1 MTREL
6 KPGDKISCVIEQ
18 QLSNCMLV
26 RFSNGKGGN
35 KSKVFR
41 GVLIDESCSA
51 TKRVVKGKDA
61 SSKPALTK
69 EYAKRF
75 IQNYNSPHVS
85 GKFLRNKRRQNC
97 LVLDDFYID
106 YHHTGTNHEDSDG
119 KERQFE
125 STKSNAP
132 DLAIFEEPGLF
143 KEDLFHKE
151 IDKELAHLIPKD
163 TVVVISNKG
172 TTSIPNS
179 KDLKFDNHSS
189 RRKGKPKRCSKY
201 KASEQDEASQDSTQ
215 TQGVIDTD
223 IVMNKRCSK
232 RDKASR
238 PKRFFGSEFLMN
250 LSAEK
255 KPIRKKKPAS
265 DDNLMEYENA
275 KMEEASGIEKQN
287 EINNK
292 KRLAQ
297 SKQTAKAPNEQSLIN
312 ENCED
317 GAVGVR
323 KSPRKAKK
331 RSFKPEGESSKKLIV
346 IDTKRKKLVKIDGG
360 SSKEDY
366 GVQNA
371 MDDQFQVTLQNKEK
385 TSNNIVDSERES
397 EKQTDRNSS
406 KSINDLNSEYS
417 EQDGNNVVGCTSVSP
432 LKSKGNFSANGQ
444 KVAPEEK
451 SSKEVI
457 AKEQVSH
464 EMLICHEA
472 PFDEMV
478 NREEELLKK
487 QRTRK
492 QAERVLKG
500 KIKVL
505 ESKDMAH
512 LARLREIEML
522 KSLAAQGKK
531 YVMLD
536 LKETGVKESGAVNSG
551 RKAMTI
557 EVSALDLTKH
567 NFYGKEV
574 EGQGLFRMTLPS
586 GVKAVMNKPKVNS
599 NRGKPSNEGTPASKI
614 AHEKSK
620 IAHEKS
626 KTAHEKSKTADASN
640 KANAISQLALTRKV
654 SVVPNDRSKQK
665 GKKKLKEVADFNI
678 PKIIIDKTKGIVRIS
693 GPAQESNDRGS
704 SLLEAERSEAL
715 EPQKETGPS
724 NDKTHLNR
732 SHGIPNHSTGA
743 SHAGKMQMNEA
754 EVPEILEKQD
764 VMGEQMKEEGNPT
777 NAEMAVSTAA
787 VKQDGLEYSS
797 DNGGSMQEK
806 KDEVLQKNDCLQETC
821 SENGELSDNEED
833 ILMPQN
839 ELDCIQKLRSKYD
852 DENVGTEEE
861 GKTQRGDC
869 NSITTAAYA
878 QLSFQRLVASAHAE
892 KLKAEIDMA
901 SVTATEA
908 ELNPEEEKES
918 HEYSKEQETE
928 KDEEECNLVPE
939 IDNVEK
945 KSEGSSQS
953 GLGGSIFPEN
963 ILRKDKVLVVA
974 LTNISQQRLPFR
986 KNPFRDKI
994 AQTLDEASSTDMLIS
1009 TKVGGSV
1016 KASSINL
1023 ENDSSSTKDAAKTF
1037 FEVQTGTLEQ
1047 SPKQPISGIE
1057 NIERRMKDLGK
1068 STILPKTMCRK
1079 SNNNESSNT
1088 KKMEKT
1094 SNNFGLKDPL
1104 ASGLTKEAVEQDSS
1118 EWTGCDKKQD
1128 DEPERESSEVM
1139 SFGKAFPSPFYAKVA
1154 NENVTV
1160 KVLKFAGSKG
1170 KNGEDTPLDNCE
1182 QIQDLQNIE
1191 KEKDTSCERD
1201 SLGHGKC
1208 FCNRDEGKNWART
1221 GDLKAR
1227 PKSIWK
1233 CQRTGLRKY
1242 PTVNRSLRSR
1252 PTPASIKD
1260 LAKYTNDMGPSITDL
1275 EECKKETMSKK
1286 ASAAREQGEELLKQM
1301 LKLNKGLF
1309 LKAETNQLCRK
1320 GDRTAR

>member
-1 MTREL
+1 MFCKRRCD
-6 KPGDKISCVIEQ
+6 PRSDFF
-18 QLSNCMLV
+18 N
-26 RFSNGKGGN
+26 F
-35 KSKVFR
+35 
-41 GVLIDESCSA
+41 
-51 TKRVVKGKDA
+51 RVVKGKDA

-75 IQNYNSPHVS
+75 IQNYNLPHVS

-106 YHHTGTNHEDSDG
+106 YHHIGTNHEDSDG

-132 DLAIFEEPGLF
+132 DLEIFEEPGLS
-143 KEDLFHKE
+143 KEDLFDKE

-179 KDLKFDNHSS
+179 KGLIVDNHSS

-201 KASEQDEASQDSTQ
+201 KASEQDEASQDSIQ
-215 TQGVIDTD
+215 AQGVIGKDS
-223 IVMNKRCSK
+223 VMNKRCSK

-238 PKRFFGSEFLMN
+238 PKRFFGSEFFMN
-250 LSAEK
+250 LSPEK
-255 KPIRKKKPAS
+255 KPIRKKKQTS
-265 DDNLMEYENA
+265 HDNFMEYENA
-275 KMEEASGIEKQN
+275 KMEEASGIEKQD

-292 KRLAQ
+292 KRLAK
-297 SKQTAKAPNEQSLIN
+297 SKQTAKAPNEQLLIN
-312 ENCED
+312 EICED
-317 GAVGVR
+317 GPVGVR

-346 IDTKRKKLVKIDGG
+346 IDTKRKKLVKIDGC
-360 SSKEDY
+360 SAKEDY
-366 GVQNA
+366 GAQNA
-371 MDDQFQVTLQNKEK
+371 MDEQFQVTLQNKEEA
-385 TSNNIVDSERES
+385 SNNIVDSERES
-397 EKQTDRNSS
+397 EEQPDGNSS
-406 KSINDLNSEYS
+406 KSINDLNSENS
-417 EQDGNNVVGCTSVSP
+417 QQDGNDAVGCASVSP
-432 LKSKGNFSANGQ
+432 LKSKENCSANGQ
-444 KVAPEEK
+444 KVASEEK
-451 SSKEVI
+451 SSEEVI
-457 AKEQVSH
+457 AKKQVSH

-472 PFDEMV
+472 PFDELV
-478 NREEELLKK
+478 NRKEELLKK

-505 ESKDMAH
+505 ESKDMAY
-512 LARLREIEML
+512 LARLREIEVL
-522 KSLAAQGKK
+522 KSLAAEGKK

-567 NFYGKEV
+567 NLYGKEV

-586 GVKAVMNKPKVNS
+586 GKKAVMNKPKVTS
-599 NRGKPSNEGTPASKI
+599 NGGKPSNEGTLASKI
-614 AHEKSK
+614 AHEM
-620 IAHEKS
+620 
-626 KTAHEKSKTADASN
+626 SKTADDSN

-654 SVVPNDRSKQK
+654 SVIPNENRSKQK
-665 GKKKLKEVADFNI
+665 GKKKLKEVADFYM

-693 GPAQESNDRGS
+693 GPVQDSIDHGS
-704 SLLEAERSEAL
+704 SLLEAERSKAL
-715 EPQKETGPS
+715 EPQGETGLS
-724 NDKTHLNR
+724 NDETDLNR
-732 SHGIPNHSTGA
+732 SHGIPNHSTGTLHA
-743 SHAGKMQMNEA
+743 SKMQTDEA
-754 EVPEILEKQD
+754 QVHENFEKQD
-764 VMGEQMKEEGNPT
+764 VMDEQMKEEGNST
-777 NAEMAVSTAA
+777 NAEISVSTAA
-787 VKQDGLEYSS
+787 VKQDGLEDSCDS
-797 DNGGSMQEK
+797 GGSMQEK
-806 KDEVLQKNDCLQETC
+806 KDEVLQKIDCLQGTC
-821 SENGELSDNEED
+821 SEDGEFLDNEED
-833 ILMPQN
+833 IFMPQN
-839 ELDCIQKLRSKYD
+839 ELDCIQKLGRKYD
-852 DENVGTEEE
+852 DENVGIIEES
-861 GKTQRGDC
+861 KTQRGDC

-892 KLKAEIDMA
+892 KLKAEIDTA
-901 SVTATEA
+901 SETTTEA
-908 ELNPEEEKES
+908 ELNPEEKKES
-918 HEYSKEQETE
+918 HENSKEQETK
-928 KDEEECNLVPE
+928 KDQEECNLIPE

-945 KSEGSSQS
+945 KSESNSQS
-953 GLGGSIFPEN
+953 GFGGSIFPEN
-963 ILRKDKVLVVA
+963 VLRKDKVLVVA

-986 KNPFRDKI
+986 KNPFREKTLT

-1009 TKVGGSV
+1009 TKEDERV
-1016 KASSINL
+1016 KASCINL

-1037 FEVQTGTLEQ
+1037 FEVQAGTFER
-1047 SPKQPISGIE
+1047 SPKQSISGIE
-1057 NIERRMKDLGK
+1057 NIERKMKDLGK
-1068 STILPKTMCRK
+1068 STISPKTMCSK
-1079 SNNNESSNT
+1079 LNNNESSNT

-1094 SNNFGLKDPL
+1094 GNSCGLKDPL
-1104 ASGLTKEAVEQDSS
+1104 ASSLTKEAMEQDSS
-1118 EWTGCDKKQD
+1118 ELTGCDKKQG

-1160 KVLKFAGSKG
+1160 KVLKFEGSKG
-1170 KNGEDTPLDNCE
+1170 KNDEDSE
-1182 QIQDLQNIE
+1182 QIQDIQNIE
-1191 KEKDTSCERD
+1191 KEKDYFCERD

-1221 GDLKAR
+1221 SDLKAR

-1260 LAKYTNDMGPSITDL
+1260 LTKYTNDMGPNITEL